1 MKILIHYPHFTDDQV
16 KHIQKLAADIGEHEV
31 IYAISDEEALS
42 HAAEVEALMGLI
54 RPEVFAAAPNLRW
67 AQSFSTGLDNVLFP
81 ELIESDV
88 VLSNVAGLYARQGA
102 EHAWALLLA
111 LARGLHHFVRSQD
124 KHIWK
129 GGYSLVSVTGLTLGI
144 IGMGGFGMEMVKRA
158 AGYDMTILALDPYRS
173 DKPAGVAELKPVTKE
188 TLHDL
193 LRRSD
198 IVMLACPRTKDT
210 YHLIDAEA
218 LSMMKKSAYLIN
230 VTRGGIID
238 EPALI
243 AALKSGALAGAGI
256 DVTEEEPLPDDNRL
270 WDAPN
275 VIITP
280 HLAGFS
286 QHRPREVFEFACDN
300 LSRYLKGEPI
310 LNVAN
315 KQQGF

>member
-1 MKILIHYPHFTDDQV
+1 MKVLIHYPNFNDDQV
-16 KHIQKLAADIGEHEV
+16 YHFQKLAADLGDHEV
-31 IYAISDEEALS
+31 IFAASDEEAIS
-42 HAAEVEALMGLI
+42 HAAEVEALMGIIHPDVL
-54 RPEVFAAAPNLRW
+54 AAATKLKW
-67 AQSFSTGLDNVLFP
+67 AQSFSTGLDNILFP

-88 VLSNVAGLYARQGA
+88 VLSNVPGLYAPQGA
-102 EHAWALLLA
+102 EHAWALLLT
-111 LARGLHHFVRSQD
+111 LARGLNHFVRFQD
-124 KHIWK
+124 KHTWK
-129 GGYSLVSVTGLTLGI
+129 ADHSIFSVTGLTLGL
-144 IGMGGFGMEMVKRA
+144 IGLGGFGMEMAKRA

-173 DKPAGVAELKPVTKE
+173 DKPAAIAELKPVTRE

-198 IVMLACPRTKDT
+198 IVMLACPRTKET

-218 LSMMKKSAYLIN
+218 LSMMKASAYLIN

-243 AALKSGALAGAGI
+243 AALKAGNLAGAGL
-256 DVTEEEPLPDDNRL
+256 DVTEEEPLPADNPL

-286 QHRPREVFEFACDN
+286 QNRTRDVFEFACDN

-310 LNVAN
+310 LNIAD
-315 KQQGF
+315 KEEGF